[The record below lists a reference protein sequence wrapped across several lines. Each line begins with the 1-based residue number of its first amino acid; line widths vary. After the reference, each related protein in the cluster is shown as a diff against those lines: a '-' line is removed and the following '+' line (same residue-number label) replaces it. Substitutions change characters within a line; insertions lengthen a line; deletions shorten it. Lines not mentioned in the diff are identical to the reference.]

1 MTCVATAWQ
10 HVICVTDVLDP
21 SRSYL
26 LRDWWNCSLSTSH
39 ASEWQKHRLTT
50 APKPILRRINRSSA
64 QYMQGK
70 PPIMLSHNPAVTMWI
85 LLHCILYIPLD
96 NLHKPLNHPNCVV
109 AWSPPR
115 TIPTAKPPPGLRDP
129 ESRLGMVCLGHS
141 SALKVLTP
149 KSCCDMLCKPLLVVQ
164 QMKHTA
170 ELQTRLL
177 GETIVGLSWHCWMLT
192 VTERSIQPSQHLVKP
207 K

>member
-1 MTCVATAWQ
+1 MSFVSPTCSI
-10 HVICVTDVLDP
+10 HLDP
-21 SRSYL
+21 TYFVIDGTAVCPPPTHQNDRNIAWPQ
-26 LRDWWNCSLSTSH
+26 LRNQSCAGSTDPVHNACRGSH
-39 ASEWQKHRLTT
+39 
-50 APKPILRRINRSSA
+50 
-64 QYMQGK
+64 
-70 PPIMLSHNPAVTMWI
+70 PIMLSHNPAVTMWI
-85 LLHCILYIPLD
+85 LLQCILYIPLD
-96 NLHKPLNHPNCVV
+96 NLRKPLNHPNCVV
-109 AWSPPR
+109 AWSPPC

-129 ESRLGMVCLGHS
+129 ESRLGIVCLGHS

-149 KSCCDMLCKPLLVVQ
+149 KPCCDMLCKPLLVVQ